1 MNSDFLNIRVL
12 TDYEESC
19 TYRRCVDGENL
30 EYEIIFGNGKIVF
43 IKAGAGGSAR
53 GYKDK
58 YRKMARRIHEQ
69 IGATVICASNPF
81 VPHEEIDE
89 AEIRRVIAEKN
100 LPDFEISFIG
110 ISDGAY
116 HNLSLARRFPQTVKW
131 VGINTSYID
140 VSGLEEKLM
149 LLPDVFKM
157 LIFGSKDVD
166 FDDIVPAISKLTSDN
181 LVLKLV
187 DGADHSFT
195 GMVDEFIA
203 LADVL

>member
-1 MNSDFLNIRVL
+1 MNSDFLNISVL

-69 IGATVICASNPF
+69 IGATVICASNPYF
-81 VPHEEIDE
+81 PHEEIDE
-89 AEIRRVIAEKN
+89 EEIRRVIAEKH
-100 LPDFEISFIG
+100 LSDFEISFVG
-110 ISDGAY
+110 VSDGAY
-116 HNLSLARRFPQTVKW
+116 HNLSLARRFSETVKW
-131 VGINTSYID
+131 IGINTSYID
-140 VSGLEEKLM
+140 VSGLTERLM
-149 LLPDVFKM
+149 LLPDVFKL
-157 LIFGSKDVD
+157 LIYGTKDDD
-166 FDDIVPAISKLTSDN
+166 FDDIVPAISKITSEKLALE
-181 LVLKLV
+181 LVE
-187 DGADHSFT
+187 GADHRFT
-195 GMVDEFIA
+195 GMLDEFIA